1 MSLFRETRVKKEKQ
15 LRGKEKWVWVGLIPL
30 IVLLMLLL
38 LWVQSGIQQNEMHA
52 LMGNCARRRLNTG
65 STEIVIGNKKCD
77 CCKHTVLD
85 FAPFPRL
92 KTLLIGDRN
101 LQSATDVQLVGLR
114 ELERVVIGDGSF
126 TQGKGVFSLKDC
138 PRVKSLKIGYQSFTR
153 FTACVI
159 ENVDALE
166 EIEIGVLDGVSY
178 NFPSVSLQLKSV
190 VVGRA
195 LWLDLPSLKSLV
207 VGNNAFHDCSRAV
220 FESE

>member
-52 LMGNCARRRLNTG
+52 LMGYCARRRLNTG
-65 STEIVIGNKKCD
+65 STEIVIVNKKCD

-92 KTLLIGDRN
+92 KTLQIGDRN
-101 LQSATDVQLVGLR
+101 LQSATDVQLAGLR

-126 TQGKGVFSLKDC
+126 TQGKGAFSLKAC
-138 PRVKSLKIGYQSFTR
+138 PRVKSLKIGYQSFAR
-153 FTACVI
+153 FTACEI

-166 EIEIGVLDGVSY
+166 EIEIGRLDGVSY
-178 NFPSVSLQLKSV
+178 NFPSVSLQLKSMC
-190 VVGRA
+190 VGR
-195 LWLDLPSLKSLV
+195 
-207 VGNNAFHDCSRAV
+207 
-220 FESE
+220 E